1 MNTVASSARLRVA
14 LGNEEQASAWAGA
27 EGQRWSVHAQR
38 YDTASRRYDP
48 HLITAA
54 RLAADSTVLDVG
66 CGAGVSSRDAA
77 AVAVEGHVLGVDL
90 SPQLVEQARRRA
102 AAAGLR
108 NVDFECADA
117 QAHRF
122 PRGAFDVAISRFGA
136 MFFAD
141 PTVAFRNIARGQ
153 RPGGR
158 FALLAWRSLA
168 HNEWIS
174 VIRSALA
181 AGRTLPEPPP
191 AAPGPFG
198 FANPVDVKRWLD
210 AAGYTGVELC
220 PLAEP
225 ITLGSDVEDAFAYV
239 CGLGLAR
246 GLLAGLDAP
255 EAARTLVGLRDR
267 LSSYV
272 TPDGVL
278 LGSAAWLITG
288 RLPGP

>member
-1 MNTVASSARLRVA
+1 VQ
-14 LGNEEQASAWAGA
+14 G
-27 EGQRWSVHAQR
+27 
-38 YDTASRRYDP
+38 
-48 HLITAA
+48 
-54 RLAADSTVLDVG
+54 
-66 CGAGVSSRDAA
+66 
-77 AVAVEGHVLGVDL
+77 
-90 SPQLVEQARRRA
+90 
-102 AAAGLR
+102 
-108 NVDFECADA
+108 DA
-117 QAHRF
+117 QVHDFGRDV
-122 PRGAFDVAISRFGA
+122 FDVAISRFGA

-141 PTVAFRNIARGQ
+141 PTVAFRNIAQGQ

-246 GLLAGLDAP
+246 GLMAGLDAP

>member
-77 AVAVEGHVLGVDL
+77 VVAVEGHVLGVDL

-191 AAPGPFG
+191 LHPGRSGSPTPLTSSG
-198 FANPVDVKRWLD
+198 GWTPPAIPASSSARW
-210 AAGYTGVELC
+210 
-220 PLAEP
+220 P
-225 ITLGSDVEDAFAYV
+225 S
-239 CGLGLAR
+239 R
-246 GLLAGLDAP
+246 S
-255 EAARTLVGLRDR
+255 R
-267 LSSYV
+267 
-272 TPDGVL
+272 
-278 LGSAAWLITG
+278 SAATSRTRSRTCVDSGW
-288 RLPGP
+288 PAD